1 MPLPDVMGC
10 CDSSWVSDY
19 HFKRA
24 LFGRQRRE
32 TPPGPC
38 CCGAAS
44 TKATAHTSNLRS
56 WWMAVAVL
64 PDSAGG
70 YVLESLDAGERV
82 LFSLSFPMSAI
93 ADAEEAAGGFAY
105 TLPVRPG
112 WEALASVTL
121 TAPDGRTASLDGS
134 TDRPMSILRTLARA
148 GSGRFSAVPGRRS
161 RRTAVAVG
169 SRPPWARWR
178 LRAGG
183 CPLRDAWRR

>member
-1 MPLPDVMGC
+1 MRSPAAGNPARSLLLWGGEHE
-10 CDSSWVSDY
+10 SD
-19 HFKRA
+19 
-24 LFGRQRRE
+24 
-32 TPPGPC
+32 GPYLEPAFVVD
-38 CCGAAS
+38 AA
-44 TKATAHTSNLRS
+44 
-56 WWMAVAVL
+56 AVL
-64 PDSAGG
+64 PDSAAG

-82 LFSLSFPMSAI
+82 LFSLSFPMLAI

-134 TDRPMSILRTLARA
+134 TDRPMSILRTVARA